1 MLHDLN
7 SFILLRLLL
16 AAFLGGLIGL
26 ERQLRR
32 KPAGIRTNML
42 ICFGAA
48 LFTIISYEM
57 AGEVTGDHTRI
68 AAQIIPGIGFIGAG
82 VVIRDRGAVLGIT
95 SAATIFVMA
104 SIGMAVGAGMLATA
118 IFATLMV
125 LVALVALGYIED
137 RLGLQTRL
145 MTFQLIA
152 AANAD
157 LLVPAHRIVE
167 GEKVEAR
174 RWQTQQIGDEL
185 FVDFDAE
192 VSHHQ
197 ERALFHKICRAQRQS
212 RGAAACARETHS
224 LRLFP
229 FTTGTI
235 TARLCAATP
244 RRSTIAA
251 PCNISPKCGP
261 TNHRPRESELTS
273 VRRDAINSWALFRG
287 LAGVWIVSLVRLSQ

>member
-1 MLHDLN
+1 VLHDLN

-57 AGEVTGDHTRI
+57 AGEVSGDHTRI

-125 LVALVALGYIED
+125 LVALVVLGYLED

-167 GEKVEAR
+167 AAKIEAR
-174 RWQTQQIGDEL
+174 RWQTHTSDGTLI
-185 FVDFDAE
+185 VDFEAE
-192 VSHHQ
+192 VTYHQ
-197 ERALFHKICRAQRQS
+197 ERELFTKFAALNAKVEARPMRA
-212 RGAAACARETHS
+212 
-224 LRLFP
+224 
-229 FTTGTI
+229 
-235 TARLCAATP
+235 
-244 RRSTIAA
+244 
-251 PCNISPKCGP
+251 
-261 TNHRPRESELTS
+261 
-273 VRRDAINSWALFRG
+273 
-287 LAGVWIVSLVRLSQ
+287 